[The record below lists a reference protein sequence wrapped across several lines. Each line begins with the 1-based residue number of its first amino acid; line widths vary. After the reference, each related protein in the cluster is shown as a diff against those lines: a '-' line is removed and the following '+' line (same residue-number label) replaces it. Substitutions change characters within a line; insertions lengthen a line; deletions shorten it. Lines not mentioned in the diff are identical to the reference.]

1 MIFETAEVTHFEVDT
16 HRKSCVAHQMAG
28 MPVTLS
34 DLRSHFSFLKSF
46 EFHTMPWHVTYN

>member
-28 MPVTLS
+28 MAVTLS